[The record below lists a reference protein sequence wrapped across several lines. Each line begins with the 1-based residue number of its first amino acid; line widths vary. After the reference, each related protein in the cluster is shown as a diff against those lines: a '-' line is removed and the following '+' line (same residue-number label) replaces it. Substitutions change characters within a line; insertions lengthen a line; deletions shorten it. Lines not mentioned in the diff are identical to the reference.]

1 MHGMLWRKRAQELSL
16 MEMVALS
23 SISKKKM
30 AQEREQN
37 LVQNAPVHMHD
48 TRIIYFLYFS

>member
-1 MHGMLWRKRAQELSL
+1 